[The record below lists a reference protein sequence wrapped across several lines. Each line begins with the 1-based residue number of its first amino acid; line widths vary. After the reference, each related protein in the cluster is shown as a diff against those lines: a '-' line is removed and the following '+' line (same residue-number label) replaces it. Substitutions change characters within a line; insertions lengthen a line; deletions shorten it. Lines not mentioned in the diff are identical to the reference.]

1 MAEDN
6 SENTKFS
13 KYGFYDVNESLD
25 LTFPET
31 EIKIRKVGQNVFSY
45 ARKDA
50 ADDFVEKIIPTKS
63 ETLRIEVAP
72 IRPLNFPAHRTNYV
86 YLELETPIFLYE
98 GSSATVFIQCPIE
111 IGVFYIHDAH
121 ADSLDCFT
129 CDPTNSRFCLYGP
142 PESGTLCKYYKSE
155 IVESYD
161 DSIPYVNGVLQ
172 MSLHNGLSKGL
183 SVGRIVFLIS
193 DNSIYYENS
202 KAIIDS
208 VTAILKKKLTIEILD
223 VDPEPITT
231 DWKKSP
237 TYEKLET
244 LKRVDMGV
252 D

>member
-1 MAEDN
+1 MTVEI
-6 SENTKFS
+6 SEGTHFS
-13 KYGFYDVNESLD
+13 KYGFYDVDETLD

-50 ADDFVEKIIPTKS
+50 GDNFIEKIIPVKT
-63 ETLRIEVAP
+63 ETFRIEVVP
-72 IRPLNFPAHRTNYV
+72 IRPLNFPAHRTSYV

-98 GSSATVFIQCPIE
+98 GSSATVFARCPIE
-111 IGVFYIHDAH
+111 IGVFYIHGDN

-129 CDPTNSRFCLYGP
+129 CDPTNARFCLYGT
-142 PESGTLCKYYKSE
+142 PESGTLCRYHKSE

-172 MSLHNGLSKGL
+172 ISLHNGLSKGL
-183 SVGRIVFLIS
+183 SVGRVVFPIS
-193 DNSIYYENS
+193 DNSIYYEDS

-208 VTAILKKKLTIEILD
+208 ITAILKKKLTIEILD

-231 DWKKSP
+231 NWKKSP
-237 TYEKLET
+237 TYEKIET